1 MDIRSLIRKRLRA
14 NAGDVRV
21 EGDVNTAVARN
32 VGRPGSVT
40 VSVSGSSSGPPPSQ
54 EPEADATK
62 RA

>member
-21 EGDVNTAVARN
+21 EGDVNTAVATN

-40 VSVSGSSSGPPPSQ
+40 VSVSGSSSGGSRPQ
-54 EPEADATK
+54 EPEEDAG

>member
-21 EGDVNTAVARN
+21 EGDVNAAVATN

-40 VSVSGSSSGPPPSQ
+40 VSGSSSGASRQQ
-54 EPEADATK
+54 EPEEDAGRT
-62 RA
+62 